1 MSESAEGFDLF
12 RDDPLFARAM
22 LGQEA
27 AAFMRGPVG
36 RHVIRRAE
44 QEIEQAYQALSLAD
58 AENPKLI
65 RELQHQI
72 AVARAIPQWL
82 ATAIQEGFL
91 AEQQIER
98 EEVEE

>member
-1 MSESAEGFDLF
+1 MSQAEGFDLF

-27 AAFMRGPVG
+27 ERFMNSPVG
-36 RHVIRRAE
+36 RHVISRAE
-44 QEIEQAYQALSLAD
+44 TEIEHAYQALSVAD

-65 RELQHQI
+65 RDLQNRI
-72 AVARAIPQWL
+72 AVARAVPQWL
-82 ATAIQEGFL
+82 ALAVQDGVM
-91 AEQQIER
+91 AEQQIQN